1 MKHTWENET
10 YEIDFEDF
18 SVEDLV
24 ELKSWLIVYLA
35 FNRNYYG
42 DE

>member
-24 ELKSWLIVYLA
+24 QLKSWLNVYLA
-35 FNRNYYG
+35 INRNHYG